1 MKEKITQAVEIIAS
15 HPKSTIALTGFFT
28 SHVWLSYGEP
38 IIKGVTSIVGL
49 LVLIALLVKHILD
62 IKKEFK
68 GSNDE

>member
-1 MKEKITQAVEIIAS
+1 MRESVKQVIEVVAS
-15 HPKSTIALTGFFT
+15 HPKSTMVVTGFFT

-62 IKKEFK
+62 IKKSVQEGK
-68 GSNDE
+68 